1 MTLKKEKD
9 VTIGGGRLKR
19 SIWVLHFKWEGV
31 EGIEEGALDR
41 VSQKVQQRGINF
53 GTLEK
58 LWLFC
63 QKSWFMR
70 HWEKSI
76 LSSFY

>member
-1 MTLKKEKD
+1 M
-9 VTIGGGRLKR
+9 
-19 SIWVLHFKWEGV
+19 
-31 EGIEEGALDR
+31 EGIEERALER

-63 QKSWFMR
+63 QVTVYETLKKKAFL
-70 HWEKSI
+70 HLFIKG
-76 LSSFY
+76 YKN